1 MYKYH
6 VQYQALEYANAILPV
21 PENYPLRQG
30 IDESFK
36 NDFRELTEFAKVMY
50 LDIANAPEKYGTGLL

>member
-21 PENYPLRQG
+21 PADYPARILET
-30 IDESFK
+30 ILK
-36 NDFRELTEFAKVMY
+36 N
-50 LDIANAPEKYGTGLL
+50 